1 VIKLHVDLLQHK
13 VHQAYFSVKRLINNT
28 MARNTRTFSDFD
40 FNFTKHPATY
50 DVAMKYDEEAIK
62 ASVRNLVLTQNYER
76 PFHSEIGSQ
85 IRGLLF
91 EPSGPMLNV
100 MLKRA
105 IEDTIINFEPRV
117 VLDDVLVNVQPDE
130 YTVSVS
136 IYFTIINT
144 NRPIEVDLILTRTR

>member
-1 VIKLHVDLLQHK
+1 
-13 VHQAYFSVKRLINNT
+13 
-28 MARNTRTFSDFD
+28 MARNTRTFSDID
-40 FNFTKHPATY
+40 LNFTSHPATK
-50 DVAMKYDEEAIK
+50 DVSMKYDEEAIK

-91 EPSGPMLNV
+91 EPVTPMLNI

-105 IEDTIINFEPRV
+105 ISDTIINFEPRV
-117 VLDDVLVNVQPDE
+117 RLDEVSVIVAPDE
-130 YTVSVS
+130 HTINCS

-144 NRPIEVDLILTRTR
+144 TRPLQVNLILTRTR